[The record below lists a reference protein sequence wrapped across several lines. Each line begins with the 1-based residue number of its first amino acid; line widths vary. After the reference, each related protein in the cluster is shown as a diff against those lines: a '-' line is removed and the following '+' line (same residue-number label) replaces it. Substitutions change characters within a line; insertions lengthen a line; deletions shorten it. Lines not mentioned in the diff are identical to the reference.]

1 MASSQPDSPSDSE
14 HEAIPESPPMPPSL
28 HHAPPSLHDAIP
40 ESYTFPLPPLPQ
52 QYDTPEQGI
61 VAINIFGRQHGYAVS
76 TLRSK
81 RTKKGV
87 LKTDDQDSCL
97 TARDIYNF
105 RRKLH
110 VDFLAGRTPL
120 QALLIELPKDG
131 EWIFKYEVND
141 ENHVTALFCM
151 HKTSIAFLKTNSW
164 VILMDCTY
172 KTNRYGLLMLD
183 IVGFTATGSTFYIGF
198 AFIKDEKDDSYEV
211 ILSCLAEAYEALSL

>member
-14 HEAIPESPPMPPSL
+14 HEAIPESPPMPPSLHHAPPSL

-87 LKTDDQDSCL
+87 LKTVRLCYD
-97 TARDIYNF
+97 RG
-105 RRKLH
+105 RRLRNSPNSPTRKRETTS
-110 VDFLAGRTPL
+110 LAIKCP
-120 QALLIELPKDG
+120 
-131 EWIFKYEVND
+131 F
-141 ENHVTALFCM
+141 
-151 HKTSIAFLKTNSW
+151 SI
-164 VILMDCTY
+164 
-172 KTNRYGLLMLD
+172 
-183 IVGFTATGSTFYIGF
+183 
-198 AFIKDEKDDSYEV
+198 
-211 ILSCLAEAYEALSL
+211 SLRL